1 MNAYILPCYSLDD
14 GDLWLEKVRARS
26 FTEAEDKFIDLFIT
40 DYDIDPPGDYDEL
53 TGTMAKDKEIIIG
66 DIYDIEEF

>member
-1 MNAYILPCYSLDD
+1 MSTYILPCYGLNN

-26 FTEAEDKFIDLFIT
+26 FTEAEDKFINLFVE

-53 TGTMAKDKEIIIG
+53 AGTMAKDREIIIG

>member
-1 MNAYILPCYSLDD
+1 MNTYILPCYSLDD

-40 DYDIDPPGDYDEL
+40 DYDIDPPGDYDGL
-53 TGTMAKDKEIIIG
+53 AGTMAKDKEIIIG

>member
-1 MNAYILPCYSLDD
+1 MANLIYSHL
-14 GDLWLEKVRARS
+14 
-26 FTEAEDKFIDLFIT
+26 DLFIT

-53 TGTMAKDKEIIIG
+53 AGTMAKDKEIIIG

>member
-1 MNAYILPCYSLDD
+1 MNTYILDD

-40 DYDIDPPGDYDEL
+40 DYDIDL
-53 TGTMAKDKEIIIG
+53 QVIMMNWQVLWLKTKR
-66 DIYDIEEF
+66 

>member
-1 MNAYILPCYSLDD
+1 MNTYILPCYSLDD

-40 DYDIDPPGDYDEL
+40 DYDEL
-53 TGTMAKDKEIIIG
+53 AGTMAKDKEIIIG

>member
-1 MNAYILPCYSLDD
+1 MNTYILPCYSLDD
-14 GDLWLEKVRARS
+14 SDLWLEKVRARS

-40 DYDIDPPGDYDEL
+40 DYDIAPPGDYDEL
-53 TGTMAKDKEIIIG
+53 AGTMAKDKEIIIG